1 MNMRLDESYISL
13 RAIENAFDEG
23 TLADLIADYVAFG
36 GYIDQVYEAA
46 KDSKLVKKE
55 DIDEAVKF
63 LQDSKL
69 IGDLGDADETCYFD
83 ESVNDGLDELKEN
96 SYSLIEDI
104 KINEDLDIEL
114 KTVSDLLDSAL
125 GNMPDEQIDDEIDF
139 FQGVAKE
146 LGVNKYDNVIV
157 AIDSS
162 ETDPDYVLF
171 DGEDVELA
179 NRFVRKYP
187 SAKMIY
193 EELNGYKFLYFKT
206 ERDAKKYFTLV
217 DEFLNPVEL
226 NESFGYDEKLAKQ
239 VRKENPVGYY
249 TDDGVF
255 KEELKSQPKTL
266 EEALDSLDRRTGN
279 KYDLLNDYLCA
290 NLSENKKKQ
299 ISELLYKSN
308 PAENI
313 HKYLHEDKEDVLAYI
328 KTSID
333 SGVKQ
338 GEVTVNDDNKVSSVV
353 SWFKWNDIPYDVYTV
368 PEGTIISW
376 YIEDEAEVNNKT
388 DIEIAQRAKDNLL
401 TVIDKL
407 DQFIDGKHFTEAEGQ
422 LVCNKL
428 KEAVENCNMLFL

>member
-1 MNMRLDESYISL
+1 MRLDESYISL

-55 DIDEAVKF
+55 DIDKAVKF

-69 IGDLGDADETCYFD
+69 IEDLSDKEDTCYFD

-96 SYSLIEDI
+96 KYSLIEDV

-114 KTVSDLLDSAL
+114 KTVSDLLDSAF
-125 GNMPDEQIDDEIDF
+125 GNMPDEQLDDEIDF
-139 FQGVAKE
+139 FQGVAKQ

-162 ETDPDYVLF
+162 ETEPDYVLF
-171 DGEDVELA
+171 DGEDVEIT

-206 ERDAKKYFTLV
+206 EKDAKKYFTLV

-239 VRKENPVGYY
+239 LTEENPAGYY

-255 KEELKSQPKTL
+255 KKELKTQPKTL
-266 EEALDSLDRRTGN
+266 EEALDSLDRRTSN

-299 ISELLYKSN
+299 IAELLYKPNS
-308 PAENI
+308 AENI
-313 HKYLHEDKEDVLAYI
+313 HKYLHEDKEDILAYI
-328 KTSID
+328 KTSIN

-338 GEVTVNDDNKVSSVV
+338 GEVTINDDNKVNSVV

-376 YIEDEAEVNNKT
+376 YIENEAEVNNKT

-401 TVIDKL
+401 AVIDKL

-422 LVCNKL
+422 LACNKL